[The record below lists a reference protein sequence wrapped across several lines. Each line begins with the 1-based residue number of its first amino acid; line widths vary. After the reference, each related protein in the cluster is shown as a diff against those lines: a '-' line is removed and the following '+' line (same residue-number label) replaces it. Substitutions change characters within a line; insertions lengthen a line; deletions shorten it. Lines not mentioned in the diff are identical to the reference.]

1 MQLWSKCS
9 IAVELRLVGP
19 MLADTHVG
27 GLLFGQLR
35 QLGVKVGRQVQA
47 CHVLVHLPGQ
57 QVHFSRLVPERKVD
71 FSVSQAAEI
80 KRLFVVF

>member
-1 MQLWSKCS
+1 
-9 IAVELRLVGP
+9 

-57 QVHFSRLVPERKVD
+57 QVHFSGLVPERKVD
-71 FSVSQAAEI
+71 FYIPLAPEI
-80 KRLFVVF
+80 RSLFVVF